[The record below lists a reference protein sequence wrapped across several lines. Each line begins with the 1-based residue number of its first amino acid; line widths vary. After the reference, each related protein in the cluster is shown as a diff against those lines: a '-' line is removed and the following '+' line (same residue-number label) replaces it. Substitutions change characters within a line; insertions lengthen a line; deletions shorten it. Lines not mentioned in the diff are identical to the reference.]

1 MAIEFPRIPEDQ
13 KSQDLIQMMGQ
24 FAGFMLMTC
33 KDSIRAKKVA
43 GILNTVAST
52 VYDDPYAYFRLHQGL
67 CEDYQSLSD
76 WYNYDI
82 WAEGPDFMME
92 TLEREAE
99 EFMPVIMPFQFT
111 MKPFAE
117 KAKVDERWAPLGA
130 IWWMIWTCMYSS
142 KKMDELIDTFERV
155 LKDIDDERD
164 QQRRAMLN

>member
-1 MAIEFPRIPEDQ
+1 
-13 KSQDLIQMMGQ
+13 
-24 FAGFMLMTC
+24 
-33 KDSIRAKKVA
+33 
-43 GILNTVAST
+43 
-52 VYDDPYAYFRLHQGL
+52 
-67 CEDYQSLSD
+67 
-76 WYNYDI
+76 
-82 WAEGPDFMME
+82 
-92 TLEREAE
+92 
-99 EFMPVIMPFQFT
+99 MPFQFT